1 MVISLEVDQMKL
13 DLVNQGKSYIK
24 HIAAE
29 TIHEMAKARTL
40 CASTDFSRITQGR
53 CDPVISL

>member
-1 MVISLEVDQMKL
+1 MKL

-53 CDPVISL
+53 SDPVISL